1 MPEVTETKAQRVERL
16 KREVNAWEH
25 FDKIKE
31 FARTGFPSI
40 PPAWVGTY
48 FRSWGIYT
56 QGDGVGVV
64 TGQALSAERLP

>member
-40 PPAWVGTY
+40 PPAGWALIFPPSPIWVSLLSTK
-48 FRSWGIYT
+48 
-56 QGDGVGVV
+56 V
-64 TGQALSAERLP
+64 T